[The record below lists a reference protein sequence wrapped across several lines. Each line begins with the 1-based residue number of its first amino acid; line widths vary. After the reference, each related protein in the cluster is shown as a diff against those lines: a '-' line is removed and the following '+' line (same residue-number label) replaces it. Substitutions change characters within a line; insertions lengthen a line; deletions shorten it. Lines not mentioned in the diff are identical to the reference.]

1 MSFVIWMTGLPCSG
15 KTTLAKKLQENL
27 INLEILD
34 GDNLM
39 DDLVAGT
46 GSLSN
51 GTQTGWS
58 KQGRLDHTK
67 RVAYVAKLLLKHN
80 VPVCVSVISPFKESR
95 EIARKIID
103 SGRFIETY
111 IKCSLELCRKRDV
124 KDLYK
129 KAENGEL
136 ENLSGITGTYDIPQN
151 PDLIIDTERFTVNEN
166 IQTIITFLNSKNF
179 L

>member
-67 RVAYVAKLLLKHN
+67 RVAPRGSYHCNVQSIPSISNPSHHHIVHN
-80 VPVCVSVISPFKESR
+80 FLGFIEEVKQSCSQDAQFKKRTMGSHKNCGNSD
-95 EIARKIID
+95 IALHYFQHSLYSYCWIRD
-103 SGRFIETY
+103 DTCPGRFRT
-111 IKCSLELCRKRDV
+111 KC
-124 KDLYK
+124 
-129 KAENGEL
+129 
-136 ENLSGITGTYDIPQN
+136 
-151 PDLIIDTERFTVNEN
+151 
-166 IQTIITFLNSKNF
+166 
-179 L
+179 